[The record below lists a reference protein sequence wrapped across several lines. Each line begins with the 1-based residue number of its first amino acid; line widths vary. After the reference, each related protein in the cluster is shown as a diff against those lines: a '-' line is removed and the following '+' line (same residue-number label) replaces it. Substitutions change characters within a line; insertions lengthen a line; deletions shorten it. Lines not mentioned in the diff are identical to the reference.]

1 MLGLRHGHPLEDQA
15 MRYIVAVVG
24 LALCA
29 GVSAQGVKLDTDS
42 AVTVRQS
49 IESRSSSNGSSSS
62 SSITSS
68 VNADTGV
75 STSSIIGMT
84 GSMCSTV
91 VEGKRCEVT
100 CQAPQVAQC
109 GKGA

>member
-1 MLGLRHGHPLEDQA
+1 
-15 MRYIVAVVG
+15 MRNLVAVLG
-24 LALCA
+24 LALCTS
-29 GVSAQGVKLDTDS
+29 VSAQSVILDTDS
-42 AVTVRQS
+42 PVTVRQS
-49 IESRSSSNGSSSS
+49 ITSNSSS
-62 SSITSS
+62 SSISSSNSSSVTNS

-75 STSSIIGMT
+75 STSSIVGTT

-109 GKGA
+109 GKAGVAGEPSCVCR